1 MHKARITRVVAST
14 PCIEVKAGRAT
25 TSLAPP
31 NLAPAVAMGPVGRAV
46 IQDTVVTRAAATL
59 EVPEEEAR
67 GATVPGASTDP
78 TPAVAI
84 KAPRGAVIHDA
95 VIELAQATLAKMA

>member
-1 MHKARITRVVAST
+1 
-14 PCIEVKAGRAT
+14 
-25 TSLAPP
+25 
-31 NLAPAVAMGPVGRAV
+31 MGPVGRAV